1 MYRRFLL
8 FVCIILAFSSI
19 NAQSLDEILL
29 HFSES
34 DLDIPF
40 ETRNKMVYN
49 KGNTLL
55 NYDEYRIK
63 VYDKRA
69 KYLQIITPSER
80 IIEIATW
87 KIAPKEFLVALCET
101 TTGFAKQS
109 TLRFFLPQ
117 QAWLEVPVE
126 EYLPECSLEDI
137 FSKKKLDKNYLDIH
151 ALIPDLKV
159 KIQYFLP
166 QSGHDIIVVFTCLD
180 ELEKSEFKRIYKYLD
195 GTMLDYV
202 WKKGKFT
209 KGPAYFLVN

>member
-1 MYRRFLL
+1 MTRRIVLFLSLL
-8 FVCIILAFSSI
+8 FSFSSI
-19 NAQSLDEILL
+19 FAQSLDEILR
-29 HFSES
+29 HFSDS
-34 DLDIPF
+34 DVDIPF
-40 ETRNKMVYN
+40 ETRNKMIYN
-49 KGNTLL
+49 KGNTLMD
-55 NYDEYRIK
+55 YDGYRVK

-69 KYLQIITPSER
+69 KYLQIVTPTEH

-87 KIAPKEFLVALCET
+87 KIASKEYLVGLCVT

-117 QAWLEVPVE
+117 QSWLEIPVE
-126 EYLPECSLEDI
+126 DYLPECSLEDI

-151 ALIPDLKV
+151 TLVPDLKV